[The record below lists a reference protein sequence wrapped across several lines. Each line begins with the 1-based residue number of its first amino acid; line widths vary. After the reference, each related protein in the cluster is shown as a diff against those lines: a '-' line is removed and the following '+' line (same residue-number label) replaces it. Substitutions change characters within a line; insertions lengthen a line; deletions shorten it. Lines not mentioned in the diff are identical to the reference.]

1 MRRHSLIAASA
12 AGLLALTPALVAQQ
26 APPATT
32 TQAVVLKGKAPVS
45 NEVLKVK
52 LPRPAE
58 GELSNGAHLMVLED
72 HRAPQVTF
80 SITMPGGGGYFDP
93 ADTIGLASATAAL
106 MREGTTSRTSA
117 QMSEQLET
125 MAATV
130 NAGAGLTSIDA
141 TLSGSSLT
149 ENFEATLAIAA
160 DVLLHPTFADD
171 EIARYKQRTKT
182 SLLQQRSSPNFLG
195 SELLQRLVYGNHP
208 ASRISPTAESIDRMT
223 RDAMVQ
229 WHKTRYVPDRALI
242 AMSGDITLAAAKR
255 ALETALVDWKKTSGP
270 AATIAEPPT
279 MGAGRVSFISRPG
292 SVQTTLM
299 VGTQAISRVD
309 PDYDAF
315 QVMNKVLG
323 GGPTGRLFTHLR
335 EEKGYTYGASSAL
348 NAPRWKGDWIAAM
361 DVRTEVTEPAMKDL
375 MAEIARMR
383 DEQIP
388 QKDFDNAR
396 RSLIAQFALALES
409 PAAVLGNYLTIYW
422 NKLPL
427 NYWDTYPERVNAVTQ
442 AQALAVA
449 KKYLDPSRLQI
460 IAVGDPKVA
469 DVFKQF
475 GTVDMYD
482 TNGKPVIK

>member
-1 MRRHSLIAASA
+1 MRRHSLMAASA

-160 DVLLHPTFADD
+160 DVLLHPTFAED

-208 ASRISPTAESIDRMT
+208 ASRISPTAEGVDRMT

-255 ALETALVDWKKTSGP
+255 ALETALVDWKKTSSP
-270 AATIAEPPT
+270 AVTIAEPPA
-279 MGAGRVSFISRPG
+279 MGPGRVSFISRPG

-309 PDYDAF
+309 PEYDAF

-323 GGPTGRLFTHLR
+323 GGPRAALHAPARREGLHLRREQRPHGRSLEGRLDR
-335 EEKGYTYGASSAL
+335 
-348 NAPRWKGDWIAAM
+348 GDGRAHRGHRAGHERS
-361 DVRTEVTEPAMKDL
+361 DG
-375 MAEIARMR
+375 R
-383 DEQIP
+383 DRAH
-388 QKDFDNAR
+388 AR
-396 RSLIAQFALALES
+396 RADSAEGFRQRTPVAHRAVCARARVAGSGARQLPHDLLEQ
-409 PAAVLGNYLTIYW
+409 AAAELLGHV
-422 NKLPL
+422 P
-427 NYWDTYPERVNAVTQ
+427 DAREC
-442 AQALAVA
+442 
-449 KKYLDPSRLQI
+449 
-460 IAVGDPKVA
+460 GDPGAGPGGGEEVSRPVA
-469 DVFKQF
+469 AADHR
-475 GTVDMYD
+475 G
-482 TNGKPVIK
+482 G

>member
-1 MRRHSLIAASA
+1 MRRSTITF
-12 AGLLALTPALVAQQ
+12 ALALVAVAGLAAQQ
-26 APPATT
+26 TSPT

-52 LPRPAE
+52 LPRPTEAT
-58 GELSNGAHLMVLED
+58 LTNGARLMVLED
-72 HRAPQVTF
+72 HRAPQITF
-80 SITMPGGGGYFDP
+80 SIIMPGGGGYYDAP
-93 ADTIGLASATAAL
+93 DSIGLATATASL
-106 MREGTTSRTSA
+106 MREGTTTKTSA
-117 QMSEQLET
+117 QISEQLET

-130 NAGAGLTSIDA
+130 NAGAGLTSVDA
-141 TLSGSSLT
+141 TLAGSSLT
-149 ENFEATLAIAA
+149 ENFQATLSLAA
-160 DVLLHPTFADD
+160 DVLLHPTFAAE
-171 EIARYKQRTKT
+171 EIARYKERTKP
-182 SLLQQRSSPNFLG
+182 SLLQQRTSPNFLG
-195 SELLQRLVYGNHP
+195 TELYQRLVYGAHP
-208 ASRISPTAESIDRMT
+208 ASRISPTAESLDRIS
-223 RDAMVQ
+223 RDAVVA
-229 WHKTRYVPDRALI
+229 WHAAHYVPDHALI
-242 AMSGDITLAAAKR
+242 AVSGDITLADAKK
-255 ALETALVDWKKTSGP
+255 AFETALASWQKTSSTASGV
-270 AATIAEPPT
+270 TEPPA

-299 VGTQAISRVD
+299 VGTQAIARTD

-348 NAPRWKGDWIAAM
+348 NAARGKGDWLAAM
-361 DVRTEVTEPAMKDL
+361 DVRTDVTAPAMKDL

-396 RSLIAQFALALES
+396 RALIAQFALGLES

-422 NKLPL
+422 FKLAPD
-427 NYWDTYPERVNAVTQ
+427 YWDKYPERINAVTQ

-449 KKYLDPSRLQI
+449 KKYLDPARLQI
-460 IAVGDPKVA
+460 VAVGDPKVA
-469 DVFKQF
+469 DAFKAF
-475 GTVDMYD
+475 GTVEMYD